1 MNNQIKLND
10 LANCFWYITR
20 MASTMPFMRALVN
33 ELLRLYKKCGER
45 VPEALSNENYPD

>member
-1 MNNQIKLND
+1 
-10 LANCFWYITR
+10 

-45 VPEALSNENYPD
+45 VPEALSGENYSD